1 MTHAGELLS
10 GVPDLRSVRV
20 DCFDLV
26 APESNKCSLL
36 FLDFV
41 SFFFVVFLLGWVRER
56 RVTICQTHV
65 VSESIQLRQAMHH
78 HSLICVLK

>member
-41 SFFFVVFLLGWVRER
+41 SFFCFFFCCFLARLG
-56 RVTICQTHV
+56 
-65 VSESIQLRQAMHH
+65 
-78 HSLICVLK
+78 